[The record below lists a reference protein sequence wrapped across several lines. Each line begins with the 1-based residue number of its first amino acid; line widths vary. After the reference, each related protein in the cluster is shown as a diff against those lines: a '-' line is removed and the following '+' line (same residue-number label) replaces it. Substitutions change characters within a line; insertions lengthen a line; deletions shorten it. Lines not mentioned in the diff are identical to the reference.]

1 MKKNRTG
8 QSVVEFALILPI
20 LLLIIMGALDLGRA
34 FYMKIAVINSAR
46 EGAYYLSYNP
56 MDKTNCDLSDPKF
69 CFLGTRQAVI
79 NEAYS
84 AGMEVLPTNITINN
98 CCTNGLPVEV
108 TVNSQIQLMIFDFF
122 FGPMNLSHTA
132 SMRMLK

>member
-1 MKKNRTG
+1 MTNKRFG

-34 FYMKIAVINSAR
+34 FYMKIAIINSAR

-56 MDKTNCDLSDPKF
+56 MDKTNCDATNPTL
-69 CFLGTRQAVI
+69 CYLGTRQAVI

-84 AGMEVLPTNITINN
+84 AGLVVLPTNIIISN

-108 TVNSQIQLMIFDFF
+108 KVSSQINLMIFDFF
-122 FGPMNLSHTA
+122 YGPLNLSHA
-132 SMRMLK
+132 ARMKMLK

>member
-69 CFLGTRQAVI
+69 CFLVQTSVI

-84 AGMEVLPTNITINN
+84 AGMEVLPRIFNKQLLYQWTSVKLQLTADTID
-98 CCTNGLPVEV
+98 
-108 TVNSQIQLMIFDFF
+108 DF
-122 FGPMNLSHTA
+122 
-132 SMRMLK
+132 